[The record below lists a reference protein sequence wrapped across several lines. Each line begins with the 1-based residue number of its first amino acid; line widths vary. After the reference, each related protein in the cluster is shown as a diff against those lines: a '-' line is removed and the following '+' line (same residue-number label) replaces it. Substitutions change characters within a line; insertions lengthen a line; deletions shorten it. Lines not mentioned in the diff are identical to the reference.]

1 MPQNNTKEITE
12 NERKVTTCPFVS
24 HCMQI
29 SDNYY
34 NKKENLQA
42 GPKNLK
48 AGLKTQKCEVC
59 YEHNYIT
66 EMFKTSP
73 LEI

>member
-1 MPQNNTKEITE
+1 MKI
-12 NERKVTTCPFVS
+12 C
-24 HCMQI
+24 
-29 SDNYY
+29 DNYY

-66 EMFKTSP
+66 EMFKNSP
-73 LEI
+73 LEIW